1 MLVVLKV
8 WAIDPL
14 DDQRKIMEP
23 KPAKKFVALLLML
36 DENCKILH
44 GTSYCFKTYKL
55 KCFNI

>member
-23 KPAKKFVALLLML
+23 KPAKNVLLYCQCLM
-36 DENCKILH
+36 
-44 GTSYCFKTYKL
+44 KTVKYYMEHLTVL
-55 KCFNI
+55 KPIS